1 MRYLT
6 SEPSA
11 AVVSNGRRYPRC
23 TEQRAML
30 KVTVYKVKCFDVLK
44 GEERTLRCMA
54 TRSGARLLGN
64 EFEIVEGSGLEID
77 PSQLDRDGI
86 VTK

>member
-1 MRYLT
+1 M
-6 SEPSA
+6 P
-11 AVVSNGRRYPRC
+11 
-23 TEQRAML
+23 

-44 GEERTLRCMA
+44 GEERILRCMA

-77 PSQLDRDGI
+77 TSQLDRDGI
-86 VTK
+86 VTNARA

>member
-1 MRYLT
+1 M
-6 SEPSA
+6 P
-11 AVVSNGRRYPRC
+11 
-23 TEQRAML
+23 
-30 KVTVYKVKCFDVLK
+30 KVTVYKIKCFDVFK
-44 GEERTLRCMA
+44 GEERILGCMA

-77 PSQLDRDGI
+77 TSQLDRDGI